1 MKKIKKYLFSAAGL
15 ATLMV
20 LLSGCASQST
30 KSGALKAPTSGPYHL
45 IYQWIGLPLQHITVN
60 LAHAMGG
67 TNGAGWAIVIITLA
81 VRVIIMPL
89 MLNQQ
94 HKATLQQEKMR
105 RVQPQ
110 MALLQEAMKTKG
122 MTPEQQMAL
131 SGLQREIYS
140 KNGISMTGGIGC
152 LPLLIQMPIMI
163 GIYQAVAYSSALA
176 KSTFFGIS
184 LSSKSML
191 LAIIATVLALIQGYI
206 SLIGIPEEQKK
217 TMQATMLMNPIMTL
231 FFAMSFSGALALYW
245 TVGNLVMVIQQ
256 VITTFIV
263 QPHAKKRIE
272 AELQD
277 KPIVEVITKAKIDE
291 ILKPAGSAATPAAKA
306 KINQEHAD
314 LRKRNQGKQKRKK

>member
-15 ATLMV
+15 AALMV

-60 LAHAMGG
+60 LAHAIGG

-140 KNGISMTGGIGC
+140 KNDISMTGGIGC

-263 QPHAKKRIE
+263 QPHAKKRME
-272 AELQD
+272 AELKD
-277 KPIVEVITKAKIDE
+277 KPIVEVVTKAKIDE
-291 ILKPAGSAATPAAKA
+291 ILKPAGSAATPAAKD
-306 KINQEHAD
+306 KISQENAD